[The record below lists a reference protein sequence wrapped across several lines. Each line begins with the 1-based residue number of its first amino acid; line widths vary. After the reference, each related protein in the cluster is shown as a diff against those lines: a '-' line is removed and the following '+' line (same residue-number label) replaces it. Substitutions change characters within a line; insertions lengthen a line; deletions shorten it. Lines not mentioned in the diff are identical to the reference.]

1 MISTNISYYFTQKIH
16 KELNEK
22 VKLLEEESS
31 NLKQS
36 LAQKTECV
44 NAVEEEVFETAF
56 WTGLENK
63 GMAMVTNLF
72 LLF

>member
-1 MISTNISYYFTQKIH
+1 MLVSHGSDDNGLQYYFIQKIH

-22 VKLLEEESS
+22 VNLLEEESA

-44 NAVEEEVFETAF
+44 NTVEEEVLQNAF
-56 WTGLENK
+56 
-63 GMAMVTNLF
+63 
-72 LLF
+72 